1 MYNYLLNGSFYLQP
15 GWLDSKL
22 FDQIKEKLP
31 KLKYKALYQPAGIYY
46 GNRFQAYP
54 CYEVNLTKYNSI
66 FISLFEK
73 ILQKRIDKKSFKCLV
88 RKSVIEEIKKSK
100 VNTPWGIVH
109 YDPEEIAAI
118 LYFDQTSNG
127 GTAFFENSGDKYPD
141 ISIGAYPNRLLMY
154 NAKRWHAIATDF
166 TFKERYIL
174 AFFFNTLK
182 T

>member
-1 MYNYLLNGSFYLQP
+1 MYKHILNGAIHIERNFFEEELYRKI
-15 GWLDSKL
+15 SKE
-22 FDQIKEKLP
+22 II
-31 KLKYKALYQPAGIYY
+31 KLKYSPGYQPGSYYY

-109 YDPEEIAAI
+109 YDPEEIAAV
-118 LYFDQTSNG
+118 LYFDKKLTI
-127 GTAFFENSGDKYPD
+127 FV
-141 ISIGAYPNRLLMY
+141 
-154 NAKRWHAIATDF
+154 
-166 TFKERYIL
+166 
-174 AFFFNTLK
+174 
-182 T
+182 